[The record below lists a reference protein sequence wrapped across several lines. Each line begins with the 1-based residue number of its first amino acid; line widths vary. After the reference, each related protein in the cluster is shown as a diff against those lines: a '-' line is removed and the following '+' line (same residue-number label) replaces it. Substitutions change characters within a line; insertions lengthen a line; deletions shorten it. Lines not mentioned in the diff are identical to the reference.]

1 MTQKLSDFIAIF
13 LGVRKTLIMFALLL
27 IGIVF
32 RIKGLINGDQLV
44 SLLQGTT
51 VAFFA
56 ANSIEHV
63 GETIKHYV
71 NSKGEQVTEEEA
83 VVGDSGGSNGS

>member
-1 MTQKLSDFIAIF
+1 MNQKLADFIAIT
-13 LGVRKTLIMFALLL
+13 LGFRKTAVMIALII
-27 IGIVF
+27 IGVVF
-32 RIKGLINGDQLV
+32 RVRGLINGDQLV

-51 VAFFA
+51 ISFFA

-71 NSKGEQVTEEEA
+71 NSKGQAETEEEA
-83 VVGDSGGSNGS
+83 VVGDSGSNNG